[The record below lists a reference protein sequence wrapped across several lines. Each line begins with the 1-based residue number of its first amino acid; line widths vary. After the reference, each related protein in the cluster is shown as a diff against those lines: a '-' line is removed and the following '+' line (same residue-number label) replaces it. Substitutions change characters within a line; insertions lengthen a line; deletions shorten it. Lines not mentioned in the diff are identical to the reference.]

1 MGRGVVG
8 WCAAGLA
15 AAVACSGGGGSK
27 PVAKKSAPTTTPA
40 PKPLTAPLTGLAD
53 PGGQSQGRPALVV
66 KIENT
71 PDARPQAG
79 LNQAD
84 VIYEEGAEGG
94 ITRFAAVFQS
104 TVPDVVGPIRSVRAM
119 DPDIVWPLG
128 GVFAY
133 SGGAAPNIPLIQA
146 APVNA
151 VDESAA
157 GDAMFRDRSKRA
169 PHNLYGHGDAL
180 FAKGGNPVPP
190 PPLFSYLAPN
200 ETASG
205 DPVLAFSVGFGRGFD
220 VGYTYDAPSRSWQ
233 RTMDNQPFVAAD
245 GAQVA
250 ATNVVVQFTNY
261 PAESEGET
269 VGQGEVWVFS
279 DGKVTKG
286 QWSRPQREQPA
297 QYVDAAGKPIKLLP
311 GRTLLELL
319 PVGLPLGVVG
329 PPPPPG
335 PAPSVPTSTPPTTK
349 KK

>member
-1 MGRGVVG
+1 MRRRVVAL
-8 WCAAGLA
+8 CAVGLV
-15 AAVACSGGGGSK
+15 AAVACSGGGASK
-27 PVAKKSAPTTTPA
+27 PVAKKSAPTTTA
-40 PKPLTAPLTGLAD
+40 PRPPTAPLTGLPD

-84 VIYEEGAEGG
+84 VIYEEVAESG
-94 ITRFAAVFQS
+94 ITRFAVVFQS

-119 DPDIVWPLG
+119 DPDIVWSLG

-157 GDAMFRDRSKRA
+157 GGAMFRDRSKRA

-190 PPLFSYLAPN
+190 PPLFGYLAEN
-200 ETASG
+200 EPSTG
-205 DPVLAFSVGFGRGFD
+205 DPVVAFSAGFGRGYD
-220 VGYTYDAPSRSWQ
+220 VGYAYDAPSRTWQ

-245 GAQVA
+245 GQQVA
-250 ATNVVVQFTNY
+250 PTNVVVQFTNY

-269 VGQGEVWVFS
+269 VGQGDVWVFS

-286 QWSRPQREQPA
+286 KWSRPQHEQPA
-297 QYVDAAGKPIKLLP
+297 QYVDATGKPIKLLP
-311 GRTLLELL
+311 GRTLVELL
-319 PVGLPLGVVG
+319 PVGLPVGVIG
-329 PPPPPG
+329 PPPSPS
-335 PAPSVPTSTPPTTK
+335 PASSVPASTPPTTK
-349 KK
+349 KKT